1 MEGVVTADT
10 IPRWLHHKVQ
20 SVKTEYGGSCHGWYH
35 SQVTGTA
42 WRTSKHCLNLWWCR
56 TTWIRQVSTKL
67 SQDHHKRSQLFLE
80 EFTNYS
86 YMLAYVSQWL
96 QSLSNRCEVKTVAGL
111 LLLCL
116 SLLNEPHSHM
126 SWFLWCGVW
135 GESSCYIYTSGG
147 NLQQLPSNMMG
158 KNPKLENV
166 TSLCK
171 TNHGNNSYTFQDCLA
186 HLGLR
191 TGKRYLRIPSKKQM
205 AALFTAFDSLCC
217 EKLNGQH
224 IDAHAKPVLNALQ
237 CGGFCMPTKW

>member
-1 MEGVVTADT
+1 M
-10 IPRWLHHKVQ
+10 L
-20 SVKTEYGGSCHGWYH
+20 
-35 SQVTGTA
+35 
-42 WRTSKHCLNLWWCR
+42 
-56 TTWIRQVSTKL
+56 
-67 SQDHHKRSQLFLE
+67 QLFLE

-86 YMLAYVSQWL
+86 YMLAHVSQRF

-116 SLLNEPHSHM
+116 SLLNEPHSRM

-147 NLQQLPSNMMG
+147 NLQQLPSKLMG

-166 TSLCK
+166 TNLCK
-171 TNHGNNSYTFQDCLA
+171 TNLGNNSYIFQDCLA

-191 TGKRYLRIPSKKQM
+191 TGKWYLRMPSKKQM
-205 AALFTAFDSLCC
+205 AALFTVFDSLCC

-237 CGGFCMPTKW
+237 RGGFCMPTKW